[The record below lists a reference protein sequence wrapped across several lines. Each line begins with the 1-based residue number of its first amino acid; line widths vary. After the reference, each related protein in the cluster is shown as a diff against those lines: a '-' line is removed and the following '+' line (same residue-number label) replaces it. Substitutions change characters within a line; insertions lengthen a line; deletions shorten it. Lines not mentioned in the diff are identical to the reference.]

1 MLLILTL
8 SCTPASETLMPFPLM
23 SSLTSGMGTYFLGW
37 PQRPSITLSDQRFS
51 NPSMKSY
58 SGSQVPPSL
67 PIFPTL
73 HLELCVLHPKLDPPA
88 LSEGL
93 MLKHLALLGASCS
106 FRGVRTIFPIYLPHS
121 PAWHMV
127 HTPWDTHQG
136 MVRDTEIYSVP
147 PLLFFFNYMQEGD
160 RTRKQVFRYPPLLP
174 CVSAMFPLGSRECWC
189 CSSVTEN

>member
-8 SCTPASETLMPFPLM
+8 SCTPALGALMPVPLM
-23 SSLTSGMGTYFLGW
+23 NSTSGMGTYFLGW

-73 HLELCVLHPKLDPPA
+73 HQELCVLHPKLDPPA

-93 MLKHLALLGASCS
+93 MLKHLALLG
-106 FRGVRTIFPIYLPHS
+106 T
-121 PAWHMV
+121 
-127 HTPWDTHQG
+127 
-136 MVRDTEIYSVP
+136 
-147 PLLFFFNYMQEGD
+147 
-160 RTRKQVFRYPPLLP
+160 
-174 CVSAMFPLGSRECWC
+174 
-189 CSSVTEN
+189 

>member
-1 MLLILTL
+1 
-8 SCTPASETLMPFPLM
+8 MPFPLM
-23 SSLTSGMGTYFLGW
+23 NSLTSGMGTYFLGW
-37 PQRPSITLSDQRFS
+37 PQRPSITLSDQCFS

-73 HLELCVLHPKLDPPA
+73 HQELCVLHPKLDPPA

-106 FRGVRTIFPIYLPHS
+106 FRGVRTISPIYLPHS
-121 PAWHMV
+121 PAWHLV

-136 MVRDTEIYSVP
+136 MVRGTEIYSAP
-147 PLLFFFNYMQEGD
+147 PPPPFLSFLITCRRGTELGNKFSGTLLCCPAFLQCFLWAAG
-160 RTRKQVFRYPPLLP
+160 
-174 CVSAMFPLGSRECWC
+174 SAGVALQ
-189 CSSVTEN
+189 